1 MVEWRKI
8 IEDSELTDDSK
19 SKLYSKLMG
28 DEGGRD
34 PELNNPELVI
44 DKTYLREIKDKEEYH
59 ALSKINHSED
69 LAGKEGIKL
78 NREKGSECPEFIQ

>member
-34 PELNNPELVI
+34 PELNNP
-44 DKTYLREIKDKEEYH
+44 
-59 ALSKINHSED
+59 
-69 LAGKEGIKL
+69 
-78 NREKGSECPEFIQ
+78 